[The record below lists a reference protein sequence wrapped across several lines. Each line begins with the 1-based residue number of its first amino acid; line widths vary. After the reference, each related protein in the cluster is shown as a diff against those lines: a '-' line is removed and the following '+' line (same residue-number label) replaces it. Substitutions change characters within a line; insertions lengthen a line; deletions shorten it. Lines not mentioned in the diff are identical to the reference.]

1 MSVPADPSLDAAIE
15 RVAETAPMSSLVGRV
30 TQLPSAAGRAMSDLG
45 DRLTDRVMSTPHRV
59 ESNHDAIE
67 LLGELGDGTRALQGI
82 LATGLVTIG
91 TRLVRLGRFTK
102 FPTVAVLTGTAA
114 VASSV
119 RAGVGEVQ
127 VVGSYLASKLD
138 DAGIKADP
146 DFVRRVTIEV
156 YLNPGRAVDLSN
168 PDDLGASRLLA
179 YWLRHSG
186 AIPIVSR
193 SRTERQRRSWID
205 AVDRL
210 DLPALWAEWQAQPRS
225 GS

>member
-59 ESNHDAIE
+59 ESAHDAIE

-119 RAGVGEVQ
+119 RAGVGE
-127 VVGSYLASKLD
+127 
-138 DAGIKADP
+138 
-146 DFVRRVTIEV
+146 
-156 YLNPGRAVDLSN
+156 
-168 PDDLGASRLLA
+168 
-179 YWLRHSG
+179 
-186 AIPIVSR
+186 
-193 SRTERQRRSWID
+193 
-205 AVDRL
+205 
-210 DLPALWAEWQAQPRS
+210 
-225 GS
+225 

>member
-1 MSVPADPSLDAAIE
+1 MNVPAHPSLDAAID

-30 TQLPSAAGRAMSDLG
+30 TQLPAAAGRAMSDLG
-45 DRLTDRVMSTPHRV
+45 DRLTERVMSTPHKVATAR
-59 ESNHDAIE
+59 DAVE
-67 LLGELGDGTRALQGI
+67 LLAELNDGTSALQGI
-82 LATGLVTIG
+82 LATGLVTLG
-91 TRLVRLGRFTK
+91 TRLVRIGRFTK

-119 RAGVGEVQ
+119 RGGVGEVQ
-127 VVGSYLASKLD
+127 VVGSYLAARLD
-138 DAGIKADP
+138 EAGIKADP
-146 DFVRRVTIEV
+146 DFVRRVTLEV
-156 YLNPGRAVDLSN
+156 YLNPARPVDLSN

-193 SRTERQRRSWID
+193 SRTERQRRAWID

-210 DLPALWAEWQAQPRS
+210 DLPALWAEWQAHPRA
-225 GS
+225 GA